1 MGGGGSQ
8 IQGVWG
14 PGRGVAVGAGGRKGG
29 PALGGGG
36 GGGGAPRKG
45 PLGPGKGAVSRLRV
59 QERKGSGVWGEGVE
73 PRNGEESYWWGRQSE
88 ISKGEAEGLIKGWRG
103 F

>member
-1 MGGGGSQ
+1 MRGGGG
-8 IQGVWG
+8 
-14 PGRGVAVGAGGRKGG
+14 
-29 PALGGGG
+29 
-36 GGGGAPRKG
+36 PR
-45 PLGPGKGAVSRLRV
+45 KGAVSRLRV